1 MNPNTQK
8 KVIAGNTVYTIGAG
22 LLMNGVLQ
30 IIVYPLLN
38 RHMGSE
44 PLGNLLFIM
53 GLTAIITPSIGQALN
68 TSRLVVRRTE
78 PVSNGDYN
86 AMLLVY
92 GSIGAVIALLIAAA
106 MGQGTLGGIFGAA
119 ATFALILLMV
129 FRYYGD
135 VEFRLNLN
143 YRNYFIYYAILTA
156 GYLIGFGLYFV
167 TGIWYLI
174 FVTGEAMAILYL
186 VLRGTIFK
194 NFLKT
199 SNAFRV
205 AVTRGTFLIF
215 SYVITNLT
223 LNIDRLVL
231 KMLIDDLA
239 VTQYYVVSL
248 IGKTMVL
255 LVAPINTIIISYLT
269 KRKENLDRKQYMMFV
284 GGGLLVS
291 LVFFLGAE
299 IATPLFLMLFY
310 GNLYES
316 VCGLITI
323 VNASQILGLL
333 SAYIFIV
340 VLTFTEEKWQMILQ
354 TIHLIIISLLVF
366 FMTRGGD
373 LHGFSIAVL
382 MANTIRVI
390 TVITFGLFRVGKSRT
405 DSGTPQRS

>member
-86 AMLLVY
+86 TMLLVY
-92 GSIGAVIALLIAAA
+92 GSIGAVIALLIAGA

-156 GYLIGFGLYFV
+156 GYLIGFGLYFI

-174 FVTGEAMAILYL
+174 FVTGEAMAICYL

-199 SNAFRV
+199 S
-205 AVTRGTFLIF
+205 I
-215 SYVITNLT
+215 
-223 LNIDRLVL
+223 IDR
-231 KMLIDDLA
+231 KDDGASCGADQHDHNFLPDKAEGESGQKA
-239 VTQYYVVSL
+239 VHDVRRRRTS
-248 IGKTMVL
+248 
-255 LVAPINTIIISYLT
+255 
-269 KRKENLDRKQYMMFV
+269 R
-284 GGGLLVS
+284 
-291 LVFFLGAE
+291 
-299 IATPLFLMLFY
+299 
-310 GNLYES
+310 ES
-316 VCGLITI
+316 C
-323 VNASQILGLL
+323 LL
-333 SAYIFIV
+333 SGSGDCNAYIPYAFLREPV
-340 VLTFTEEKWQMILQ
+340 
-354 TIHLIIISLLVF
+354 
-366 FMTRGGD
+366 
-373 LHGFSIAVL
+373 
-382 MANTIRVI
+382 
-390 TVITFGLFRVGKSRT
+390 
-405 DSGTPQRS
+405 

>member
-1 MNPNTQK
+1 
-8 KVIAGNTVYTIGAG
+8 
-22 LLMNGVLQ
+22 
-30 IIVYPLLN
+30 
-38 RHMGSE
+38 
-44 PLGNLLFIM
+44 
-53 GLTAIITPSIGQALN
+53 
-68 TSRLVVRRTE
+68 
-78 PVSNGDYN
+78 
-86 AMLLVY
+86 MLLVY
-92 GSIGAVIALLIAAA
+92 GSIGAVIALLIAGA

-199 SNAFRV
+199 SEAFRV

-299 IATPLFLMLFY
+299 IATPIFLMLFY

-316 VCGLITI
+316 VRGLITI

-382 MANTIRVI
+382 LANTIRVI
-390 TVITFGLFRVGKSRT
+390 TVITFGLIRVGKRQT
-405 DSGTPQRS
+405 DSGTSQRS

>member
-1 MNPNTQK
+1 
-8 KVIAGNTVYTIGAG
+8 
-22 LLMNGVLQ
+22 MNGVLQ

-78 PVSNGDYN
+78 NVSNGDYN
-86 AMLLVY
+86 VMLLAY
-92 GSIGAVIALLIAAA
+92 GSVGAVIALLIANA
-106 MGQGTLGGIFGAA
+106 MGQGTLGGVGGAA
-119 ATFALILLMV
+119 ATFVLILLMV

-156 GYLIGFGLYFV
+156 GYLIGFGLYFA

-174 FVTGEAMAILYL
+174 FITGEAMAIGYL
-186 VLRGTIFK
+186 VIRGTIFRD
-194 NFLKT
+194 FL
-199 SNAFRV
+199 SVSEAFR
-205 AVTRGTFLIF
+205 AAATRGTFLMF
-215 SYVITNLT
+215 SYIITNLT

-239 VTQYYVVSL
+239 VTRYYVVSL

-269 KRKENLDRKQYMMFV
+269 KRKENLNRRQYMMFV
-284 GGGLLVS
+284 GGGLGVS
-291 LVFFLGAE
+291 LVFFLGAQ

-316 VCGLITI
+316 VRGLITI

-340 VLTFTEEKWQMILQ
+340 VLTFTDERWQMILQ
-354 TIHLIIISLLVF
+354 TLHLIIISVLVYF
-366 FMTRGGD
+366 FTRGGD
-373 LHGFSIAVL
+373 LHGFSVAVL
-382 MANTIRVI
+382 LANAIRVI
-390 TVITFGLFRVGKSRT
+390 TVICFGLYRVGKTGSK
-405 DSGTPQRS
+405 

>member
-92 GSIGAVIALLIAAA
+92 GSIGAVIALLIAGA

-156 GYLIGFGLYFV
+156 GYLIGFGLYFI

-174 FVTGEAMAILYL
+174 FVTGEAMAICYL

-199 SNAFRV
+199 SDAFRV

-299 IATPLFLMLFY
+299 IATPIFLMLFY

-316 VCGLITI
+316 VRGLITI

-366 FMTRGGD
+366 FMTQGGD
-373 LHGFSIAVL
+373 LHWFSIAVL
-382 MANTIRVI
+382 LANTIRVI
-390 TVITFGLFRVGKSRT
+390 TVITFGLIRVGKRRT
-405 DSGTPQRS
+405 E

>member
-86 AMLLVY
+86 TMLLVY
-92 GSIGAVIALLIAAA
+92 GSIGAVIALLIAGA

-156 GYLIGFGLYFV
+156 GYLIGFGLYFI

-199 SNAFRV
+199 SDAFRV

-299 IATPLFLMLFY
+299 IATPIFLMLFY

-316 VCGLITI
+316 VRGLITI

-366 FMTRGGD
+366 CMTRGGD

-382 MANTIRVI
+382 LANTIRVV
-390 TVITFGLFRVGKSRT
+390 TVITFGLIRVGKRRT
-405 DSGTPQRS
+405 E

>member
-86 AMLLVY
+86 TMLLVY
-92 GSIGAVIALLIAAA
+92 GSIGAVIALLIAGA

-156 GYLIGFGLYFV
+156 GYLIGFGLYFI

-174 FVTGEAMAILYL
+174 FVTGEAMAICYL

-199 SNAFRV
+199 SDAFRV

-291 LVFFLGAE
+291 LVFFL
-299 IATPLFLMLFY
+299 
-310 GNLYES
+310 
-316 VCGLITI
+316 
-323 VNASQILGLL
+323 
-333 SAYIFIV
+333 
-340 VLTFTEEKWQMILQ
+340 
-354 TIHLIIISLLVF
+354 
-366 FMTRGGD
+366 
-373 LHGFSIAVL
+373 
-382 MANTIRVI
+382 VI
-390 TVITFGLFRVGKSRT
+390 RVGKRRT
-405 DSGTPQRS
+405 E

>member
-199 SNAFRV
+199 SDAFRV

-299 IATPLFLMLFY
+299 IATPIFLMLFY

-316 VCGLITI
+316 VRGLITI

-366 FMTRGGD
+366 FMTQGGD
-373 LHGFSIAVL
+373 LHWFSIAVL
-382 MANTIRVI
+382 LANTIRVI
-390 TVITFGLFRVGKSRT
+390 TVITFGLIRVGKRRT
-405 DSGTPQRS
+405 E